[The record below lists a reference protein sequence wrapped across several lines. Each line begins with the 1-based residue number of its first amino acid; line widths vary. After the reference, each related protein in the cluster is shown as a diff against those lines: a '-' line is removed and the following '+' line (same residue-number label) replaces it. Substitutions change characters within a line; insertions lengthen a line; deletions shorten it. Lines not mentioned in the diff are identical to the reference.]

1 MSMFKRTRR
10 EIPGLNTSSLPDLI
24 FTVLFF
30 FMIVTHMRKV
40 TLKVKYQVP
49 QGTEL
54 TRLTKKTAVS
64 YIYIGKPVTGT
75 VQGNTVIQLNDKY
88 ATTTDIIDYIAAEKS
103 RMSPED
109 QQQMTV
115 SIKAD
120 RSTKMGI
127 ISEVKQ
133 ALRKSKA
140 LKISYSKARRLT
152 RHYIRASKEPVL
164 AVDWIIKGRIP
175 FNEPK
180 TYKYKDDLIV
190 SEERYAR
197 FLERKN
203 KDFMDFFLQEIG

>member
-115 SIKAD
+115 PIKAD

-140 LKISYSKARRLT
+140 LKISYSATEK
-152 RHYIRASKEPVL
+152 
-164 AVDWIIKGRIP
+164 
-175 FNEPK
+175 
-180 TYKYKDDLIV
+180 
-190 SEERYAR
+190 
-197 FLERKN
+197 
-203 KDFMDFFLQEIG
+203 